1 MRLPSVDMLGTVRLL
16 RKIPGVLFLLAFLV
30 FLVTSNVRIAFNSVA
45 LYELGFSSHDVART
59 TGLEPAELSK
69 AAEQVRD
76 YFNSSDELLDVRIS
90 VDGVTRSIFVEREIL
105 HMRDVKDVAWTAF
118 RIQEGSALY
127 LFFFVTVGFFVHGGE
142 FSRPV
147 SRLVTRGSALT
158 VVIIVLAGVVA
169 AIGFRPIFVLF
180 HQLSFSN
187 DLWQLDPLT
196 SYLVQMFPLGFWLD
210 ATLLLAVASVVEAI
224 SAVVLLKLIS
234 WWRQWLARVAQS
246 KAPQFV

>member
-45 LYELGFSSHDVART
+45 LYELGFSRHDVART

-127 LFFFVTVGFFVHGGE
+127 LFFFVTVGALTSVVA
-142 FSRPV
+142 FSRSPFNSEAEDWRSSGLMESALRTTSSSGGVDTPIFDGGWNWPRGTWPV
-147 SRLVTRGSALT
+147 S
-158 VVIIVLAGVVA
+158 
-169 AIGFRPIFVLF
+169 
-180 HQLSFSN
+180 
-187 DLWQLDPLT
+187 
-196 SYLVQMFPLGFWLD
+196 
-210 ATLLLAVASVVEAI
+210 AS
-224 SAVVLLKLIS
+224 
-234 WWRQWLARVAQS
+234 
-246 KAPQFV
+246 